1 MNKIDLA
8 RSLPSTEYRSTRR
21 LRSSRQTRLVPNKRA
36 EGIAVEILLVR
47 RRPQA
52 WKRSAAVTVIHTD
65 ASLNDKSED
74 L

>member
-1 MNKIDLA
+1 
-8 RSLPSTEYRSTRR
+8 
-21 LRSSRQTRLVPNKRA
+21 
-36 EGIAVEILLVR
+36 VEILLVR